1 MKITKISL
9 TNFRAFKQTQTIEFA
24 PVTLLF
30 GPNSV
35 GKSTVLKALF
45 YVLQILSKGQC
56 NPMYLDALNK
66 KYIGGFENLVH
77 KRDLD
82 TNITLKIEYD
92 KGDAIGSSYVHLADL
107 LGDVIDLQMSSPIID
122 ASKVAIE
129 FEISWSKYEKD
140 AYIKT
145 YKIWFDESLIAE
157 VGSTSG
163 SKQAFITALNY
174 THHLLI
180 PHNQTEW
187 FQAIKETRKEIHPFL
202 DGVDANDYHNDD
214 KDEPSEIEFDESN
227 VEENSPI
234 YTYAE
239 WGFLSPFH
247 EILNENADE
256 FLSDNMMIMENGFV
270 TTHQPI
276 GIEIQQGALPKLG
289 QKLKTTIELNEQ
301 KLAEVI
307 NEILSDVIVAPL
319 DNLLSILNQ
328 SLCIGP
334 IRKIIDANYQ
344 PLPYVEQTDWYDGG
358 AAWSNLLKTDIADL
372 KKINSWM
379 LDEDKL
385 NLGYGIN
392 IKVKSTFCT
401 YKNANSFTNVLDMFN
416 ELTKKIE
423 LGATNFNLIFDII
436 INILKGGDTQKN
448 EIYQLLEFTKQDT
461 EGFDKNI
468 NTINAAGE
476 DFVEAFIYLLEI
488 VKDFENIKNIAINER
503 CGILSD
509 LIVRTNKLIN
519 DPIFKNETHILNK
532 LKRYLESNLEN
543 NDNFLDN
550 HEIEVKTLMK
560 DLGLINSDYIRED
573 QVSYSIY
580 DYENDIAVLPN
591 EIGTGVSQL
600 MPLIVAAI
608 TQKSGLIA
616 CEQPELHLHPR
627 IQVAIGDLLIQNT
640 DHVNYLIETHSEH
653 LILRLLKRVRQNTDN
668 ELPQGLKAFTKEE
681 IAINYLEPSTN
692 GVKVKKIRI
701 DEDGEFKDRWP
712 QGFFSERKDE
722 LM

>member
-45 YVLQILSKGQC
+45 YVQQILSKGHC

-82 TNITLKIEYD
+82 TNIILKIEYD

-129 FEISWSKYEKD
+129 FEISWSKFEKD

-145 YKIWFDESLIAE
+145 YKIWFDESLITE
-157 VGSTSG
+157 VSSTSG

-174 THHLLI
+174 THPLLI

-187 FQAIKETRKEIHPFL
+187 FQAIKESGREIHPFL
-202 DGVDANDYHNDD
+202 DGIEANEYHDD
-214 KDEPSEIEFDESN
+214 KDKPSEIEFDELY
-227 VEENSPI
+227 VDENASI
-234 YTYAE
+234 HTYAE
-239 WGFLSPFH
+239 WGFLSQFH
-247 EILNENADE
+247 EILNEDADE
-256 FLSDNMMIMENGFV
+256 LLSDNMMVLENGFV
-270 TTHQPI
+270 ATHQAI

-289 QKLKTTIELNEQ
+289 QKLKTTLELNEQ

-344 PLPYVEQTDWYDGG
+344 PLSYIEQSDWYDGS
-358 AAWSNLLKTDIADL
+358 AAWSNLIKTDINDL
-372 KKINSWM
+372 IKISAWM
-379 LDEDKL
+379 KDEDKL

-392 IKVKSTFCT
+392 VKVKSTFCI
-401 YKNANSFTNVLDMFN
+401 YKNANSFTNVRDMFR

-423 LGATNFNLIFDII
+423 SGATDFNLVFDLILDT
-436 INILKGGDTQKN
+436 LKGSETQKSQ
-448 EIYQLLEFTKQDT
+448 IYQLLKFTKQDT
-461 EGFDKNI
+461 EDFDKNV
-468 NTINAAGE
+468 NTISAAGS
-476 DFVEAFIYLLEI
+476 DFVEAFIHLLEI
-488 VKDFENIKNIAINER
+488 VKEFVNITNIAITER
-503 CGILSD
+503 HKTLND
-509 LIVRTNKLIN
+509 LIIRTNRLMNNPTYKN
-519 DPIFKNETHILNK
+519 DTHILNK
-532 LKRYLESNLEN
+532 LKRYLESNLEIKDKLLN
-543 NDNFLDN
+543 N
-550 HEIEVKTLMK
+550 HEIEVQTLMK

-608 TQKSGLIA
+608 TQKGGLIA

-668 ELPQGLKAFTKEE
+668 ELPQGFKAFTKNE

-692 GVKVKKIRI
+692 GVKAKKIRI